1 MRGLA
6 LCIFAFPIAAAEL
19 PVVECPAGEP
29 EAVAIVV
36 RHADRDGEL
45 LNEKGWARA
54 RALRDLVLGTFGRV
68 DAAIA
73 TTIERTYQTL
83 EPLLEDRR
91 VSGRGVS
98 VQRFD
103 PHDYDS
109 AVEAIRRART
119 GKEAERPVV
128 IVYAGHSDTVRP
140 ILERLAPRRVRSH
153 AAEWFPCDGDIC
165 HSDYD
170 NVWVAT
176 WCAGAEPE
184 LRKAEYGEATPAH

>member
-6 LCIFAFPIAAAEL
+6 LCFFALSIAAAEL
-19 PVVECPAGEP
+19 PVAECPAGKP
-29 EAVAIVV
+29 EAVVILV

-45 LNEKGWARA
+45 LNEKGWERA

-68 DAAIA
+68 DAVIA
-73 TTIERTYQTL
+73 TTVERTYQTL

-91 VSGRGVS
+91 VSRRGVA
-98 VQRFD
+98 VHRFD
-103 PHDYDS
+103 PHDYD
-109 AVEAIRRART
+109 AVIETIRRERARND
-119 GKEAERPVV
+119 GKRPVV

-140 ILERLAPRRVRSH
+140 VLERLAPRSVREH
-153 AAEWFPCDGDIC
+153 FAEWFPCDGGIC

-170 NVWVAT
+170 DVWVAT